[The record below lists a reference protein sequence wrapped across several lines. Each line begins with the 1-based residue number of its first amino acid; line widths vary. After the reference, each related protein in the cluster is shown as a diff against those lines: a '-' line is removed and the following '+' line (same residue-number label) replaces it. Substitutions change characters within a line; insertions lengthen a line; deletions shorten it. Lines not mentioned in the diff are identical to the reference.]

1 MTATNNHN
9 KHIEAIIMKDATNN
23 TNTQIHNIQPVLLD
37 THILLWV
44 LFEPTKIYSET
55 KDLIEEALSQ
65 NRLYISSITLWEIAM
80 LAQKGRINIYS
91 TIEDLLEKI
100 SNIDG
105 LNIQDIN
112 YKIASLSASLDKFHG
127 DPADRIIISTAK
139 NLASTLVTMDTK
151 IVDWSKNAYVRI
163 NNNSKI

>member
-1 MTATNNHN
+1 MNNT
-9 KHIEAIIMKDATNN
+9 MMNN
-23 TNTQIHNIQPVLLD
+23 TNAQIQNTQPVLLD

-44 LFEPTKIYSET
+44 FFEPTKISLET
-55 KDLIEEALSQ
+55 KALIEAALAQ
-65 NRLYISSITLWEIAM
+65 KRLYISSITFWEIAM

-100 SNIDG
+100 SNING

-112 YKIASLSASLDKFHG
+112 YKIASLSASLDNFHG

-139 NLASTLVTMDTK
+139 NLAATLVTEDAK
-151 IVDWSKNAYVRI
+151 IVEWSRNSYVRI
-163 NNNSKI
+163 NDNKG